1 MASRL
6 PQMNQPVSLGEQH
19 IAMWRSVLGPY
30 RRGVIGHLAS
40 TDVDT
45 VTVAALTA
53 GVGAAVGLAAGLAFR
68 ASEREQRAGSEPS
81 AATRPVVPDGV
92 DEVISVLR
100 ASAVL
105 LDDKLHV
112 VKASPSA
119 YAFGLVRPDREPLP
133 ELAELAAAVQRDGRI
148 REAEIQIRRSRDAG
162 QPLHVAARVAPLAP
176 GLLLALAE
184 DGTHAIRIDEIR
196 RDFVANVSHE
206 LKTPVGALSLL
217 AEAVHDASDD
227 PEAVRRFAD
236 RMQQESARLTRL
248 VQEIIDLSRL
258 QYDYPVESPEPVKVD
273 ELVANALDRSR
284 VDADNR
290 QIRLVSGGQPGM
302 QVLGNE
308 AQLVIALGNLVENAV
323 AYSEPHTQVAVGV
336 RSVQDRVEISV
347 TDQGVGIDESD
358 LHRIFERFYRVD
370 PARSRETG
378 GTGLGLSIVKHVA
391 ASHGGEVDVWSSRE
405 AGSTFTLR
413 LPIHATT
420 SAVETTEAQ
429 S

>member
-1 MASRL
+1 
-6 PQMNQPVSLGEQH
+6 V
-19 IAMWRSVLGPY
+19 
-30 RRGVIGHLAS
+30 
-40 TDVDT
+40 DV

-53 GVGAAVGLAAGLAFR
+53 AVGAAVGLAAGLAFR
-68 ASEREQRAGSEPS
+68 ASEREQRAATATTATS
-81 AATRPVVPDGV
+81 APAVPEGV
-92 DEVISVLR
+92 NEVISVLR

-105 LDDKLHV
+105 LDEELHV

-119 YAFGLVRPDREPLP
+119 HAFGLVRPDRELLP
-133 ELAELAAAVQRDGRI
+133 ELAELAAAVRRDGRI
-148 REAEIQIRRSRDAG
+148 REAEIRIPRSRDAT

-184 DGTHAIRIDEIR
+184 DRTQAIRIDEIR

-217 AEAVHDASDD
+217 AEAVEDASDD
-227 PEAVRRFAD
+227 PAAVRRFAE
-236 RMQQESARLTRL
+236 RMQQESGRLTRL

-258 QYDYPVESPEPVKVD
+258 QYDDPVESPELVKVD
-273 ELVANALDRSR
+273 EIVATAIDRSR
-284 VDADNR
+284 VDAENR
-290 QIRLVSGGQPGM
+290 KIRLVSGGQPGL

-336 RSVQDRVEISV
+336 RAVQNRVEISV

-358 LHRIFERFYRVD
+358 LDRIFERFYRVD
-370 PARSRETG
+370 PARSRATG

-391 ASHGGEVDVWSSRE
+391 ASHGGEVHVWSVRG

-413 LPIHATT
+413 LPLHAATLT
-420 SAVETTEAQ
+420 AAPMEA
-429 S
+429 SS

>member
-1 MASRL
+1 
-6 PQMNQPVSLGEQH
+6 V
-19 IAMWRSVLGPY
+19 
-30 RRGVIGHLAS
+30 
-40 TDVDT
+40 DV

-53 GVGAAVGLAAGLAFR
+53 AVGAAVGLAAGLAFR
-68 ASEREQRAGSEPS
+68 ASEREQRAATGTTATS
-81 AATRPVVPDGV
+81 APAVPEGV

-105 LDDKLHV
+105 LDEELHV

-119 YAFGLVRPDREPLP
+119 HAFGLVRPDRELLP
-133 ELAELAAAVQRDGRI
+133 ELAELAAAVSRDGRI
-148 REAEIQIRRSRDAG
+148 REAEIRIPRSRDAT

-184 DGTHAIRIDEIR
+184 DRTRAIRIDEIR

-217 AEAVHDASDD
+217 AEAVEDASED
-227 PEAVRRFAD
+227 PAAVRRFAE
-236 RMQQESARLTRL
+236 RMQQESGRLTRL

-258 QYDYPVESPEPVKVD
+258 QYDDPVESPEPVKVD
-273 ELVANALDRSR
+273 EIVATAIDRSR
-284 VDADNR
+284 VDAENR
-290 QIRLVSGGQPGM
+290 KIRLVSGGQPGL

-336 RSVQDRVEISV
+336 RAVQNRVEISV

-358 LHRIFERFYRVD
+358 LDRIFERFYRVD
-370 PARSRETG
+370 PARSRATG

-391 ASHGGEVDVWSSRE
+391 ASHGGVVDVWSVRG

-413 LPIHATT
+413 LPLHAATLT
-420 SAVETTEAQ
+420 AAPTEAA

>member
-1 MASRL
+1 
-6 PQMNQPVSLGEQH
+6 V
-19 IAMWRSVLGPY
+19 
-30 RRGVIGHLAS
+30 
-40 TDVDT
+40 DV

-53 GVGAAVGLAAGLAFR
+53 AVGAAVGLAAGLAFR
-68 ASEREQRAGSEPS
+68 ASEREQRAATGTTATS
-81 AATRPVVPDGV
+81 APAVPEGV

-105 LDDKLHV
+105 LDEELHV

-119 YAFGLVRPDREPLP
+119 HAFGLVRPDRELLP
-133 ELAELAAAVQRDGRI
+133 ELAELAAAVSRDGRI
-148 REAEIQIRRSRDAG
+148 REAEIRIPRSRDAT

-184 DGTHAIRIDEIR
+184 DRTRAIRIDEIR

-217 AEAVHDASDD
+217 AEAVEDASED
-227 PEAVRRFAD
+227 PAAVRRFAE
-236 RMQQESARLTRL
+236 RMQQESGRLTRL

-258 QYDYPVESPEPVKVD
+258 QYDDPVESPEPVKVD
-273 ELVANALDRSR
+273 EIVATAIDRSR
-284 VDADNR
+284 VDAENR
-290 QIRLVSGGQPGM
+290 NIRLVTGGQAGL

-336 RSVQDRVEISV
+336 RAAQNRVEISV

-358 LHRIFERFYRVD
+358 LDRIFERFYRVD
-370 PARSRETG
+370 PARSRATG

-391 ASHGGEVDVWSSRE
+391 ASHGGEVDVWSVRG

-413 LPIHATT
+413 LPLHAATLT
-420 SAVETTEAQ
+420 AAPTEAA

>member
-1 MASRL
+1 
-6 PQMNQPVSLGEQH
+6 V
-19 IAMWRSVLGPY
+19 
-30 RRGVIGHLAS
+30 
-40 TDVDT
+40 DV

-53 GVGAAVGLAAGLAFR
+53 AVGAAVGLAAGLAFR
-68 ASEREQRAGSEPS
+68 ASEREQRAATGTTATS
-81 AATRPVVPDGV
+81 APAVPEGV

-105 LDDKLHV
+105 LDEELHV

-119 YAFGLVRPDREPLP
+119 HAFGLVRPDRELLP
-133 ELAELAAAVQRDGRI
+133 ELAELAAAVSRDGRI
-148 REAEIQIRRSRDAG
+148 REAEIRIPRSRDAT

-184 DGTHAIRIDEIR
+184 DRTRAIRIDEIR

-217 AEAVHDASDD
+217 AEAVEDASED
-227 PEAVRRFAD
+227 PAAVRRFAE
-236 RMQQESARLTRL
+236 RMQQESGRLTRL

-258 QYDYPVESPEPVKVD
+258 QYDDPVESPEPVKVD
-273 ELVANALDRSR
+273 EIVATAIDRSR
-284 VDADNR
+284 VDAENR
-290 QIRLVSGGQPGM
+290 NIRLVTGGQAGL

-336 RSVQDRVEISV
+336 RAAQNRVEISV

-358 LHRIFERFYRVD
+358 LDRIFERFYRVD
-370 PARSRETG
+370 PARSRATG

-391 ASHGGEVDVWSSRE
+391 ASHGGVVDVWSVRG

-413 LPIHATT
+413 LPLHAATLT
-420 SAVETTEAQ
+420 AAPTEAA